1 MNSIA
6 IIGRPNVGKSSLFN
20 KLTNSR
26 KSIVSEFEGLT
37 RDRQSS
43 LIKIDGT
50 YFEIVDSG
58 GLNYS
63 NKDLIFN
70 KEIISQT
77 NQAADEA
84 DLIFFM
90 VDYKAGLVADD
101 VQISKLLR
109 KKDKPI
115 CLIINKVDGVN
126 EDIASSEFYKLGYSD
141 IICTS
146 IVHNYGIDLIK
157 EYILNN
163 LEGVSE
169 AASNTNDLFKIAV
182 IGKPNAGKSTFINSV
197 IGSQRLI
204 ATEIPGT
211 TIDSIDI
218 EFEWNNEKI
227 ILVDTAGIR
236 RKGKVTQKEEK
247 FALLKSLETA
257 RVADFIFF
265 MIDST
270 EGITSQDQGILTEA
284 LKSYKPMLIL
294 FNKWD
299 LLDEYHKERFEA
311 EFDKFIRNFS
321 FVEHLK
327 ISAQKKTNLNKVFK
341 KLLEVRGLLKN
352 EFKTSMLNNLLSD
365 ALINHPPS
373 ISKGIRP
380 KIKFTSF
387 MSRNPL
393 AFKLHGNHLE
403 AITPSYKRY
412 LEKYFRQTLN
422 LKSIP
427 LKLVFENSNN
437 PYEDRAKKI
446 STGLVTRRKNKNK
459 LRDKL
464 SKKTN

>member
-1 MNSIA
+1 MSSIA

-26 KSIVSEFEGLT
+26 KSIVSEYEGLT

-43 LIKIDGT
+43 LVKIDGSF
-50 YFEIVDSG
+50 FEIIDSG

-70 KEIISQT
+70 KEIITQT
-77 NQAADEA
+77 NLAADEA
-84 DLIFFM
+84 DLILFM

-109 KKDKPI
+109 KKDKKI
-115 CLIINKVDGVN
+115 CLIINKVDGVSD
-126 EDIASSEFYKLGYSD
+126 EIASTEFYKLGYQN

-146 IVHNYGIDLIK
+146 IAHNYGLDLIK
-157 EYILNN
+157 EFISAN
-163 LEGVSE
+163 LESDINSSSNEVS
-169 AASNTNDLFKIAV
+169 LFKIAV

-197 IGSQRLI
+197 IGSHRLI

-218 EFEWNNEKI
+218 EFEWNNEKL

-257 RVADFIFF
+257 KTANFIFF
-265 MIDST
+265 VIDAT

-299 LLDEYHKERFEA
+299 LLDEYQKERFES

-321 FVEHLK
+321 FVDHLK
-327 ISAQKKTNLNKVFK
+327 ISAQKKTNLNNVFK
-341 KLLEVRGLLKN
+341 KLVEVRSALAKD
-352 EFKTSMLNNLLSD
+352 FKTSMLNNLMSD

-412 LEKYFRQTLN
+412 LEKYFRQSLN

-427 LKLVFENSNN
+427 LKLVFENSIN
-437 PYEDRAKKI
+437 PYEDKAKKI
-446 STGLVTRRKNKNK
+446 STGLVTRRKIKNK

-464 SKKTN
+464 SKKSN

>member
-1 MNSIA
+1 
-6 IIGRPNVGKSSLFN
+6 
-20 KLTNSR
+20 
-26 KSIVSEFEGLT
+26 
-37 RDRQSS
+37 
-43 LIKIDGT
+43 
-50 YFEIVDSG
+50 
-58 GLNYS
+58 
-63 NKDLIFN
+63 
-70 KEIISQT
+70 
-77 NQAADEA
+77 
-84 DLIFFM
+84 
-90 VDYKAGLVADD
+90 
-101 VQISKLLR
+101 
-109 KKDKPI
+109 
-115 CLIINKVDGVN
+115 
-126 EDIASSEFYKLGYSD
+126 
-141 IICTS
+141 
-146 IVHNYGIDLIK
+146 
-157 EYILNN
+157 
-163 LEGVSE
+163 
-169 AASNTNDLFKIAV
+169 
-182 IGKPNAGKSTFINSV
+182 
-197 IGSQRLI
+197 
-204 ATEIPGT
+204 
-211 TIDSIDI
+211 
-218 EFEWNNEKI
+218 
-227 ILVDTAGIR
+227 
-236 RKGKVTQKEEK
+236 
-247 FALLKSLETA
+247 
-257 RVADFIFF
+257 

-299 LLDEYHKERFEA
+299 LLDEYQKERFEA

-321 FVEHLK
+321 FVDHLK

-352 EFKTSMLNNLLSD
+352 DFKTSMLNNLLSD

-446 STGLVTRRKNKNK
+446 STGLVTRRKIKNK